1 MPCWKKKSTLYSI
14 STWPIFLN
22 FGKCKICARTRCSNS
37 KSQQLFLNFSKYD
50 WYLGPHLRRR
60 GLCIVGTLG
69 LDLKNQWAG
78 FALEKRLPSI
88 SNRLR
93 SLNPILSSAV
103 SVHLL
108 YPGSTGRSGLCDW
121 QQLTSHK
128 HAYTTWTLQFCF
140 LISFKGFFLVVFF
153 VFLAHYSFVVYPQ
166 WKLFTYYCL
175 TSIWSFVSD
184 FICIKMFWAG
194 RDRPCLQSQ
203 RRNPVF
209 QKALPHQTCC
219 MLSSGLIE
227 HRGSLL
233 WGSLSR

>member
-1 MPCWKKKSTLYSI
+1 MSQGTRRGQGMQIAWSEGSIECRGYNEKVDRPSMPCWKKKSTLYSI

-153 VFLAHYSFVVYPQ
+153 CFFSTLQF
-166 WKLFTYYCL
+166 CG
-175 TSIWSFVSD
+175 VSSVEA
-184 FICIKMFWAG
+184 F
-194 RDRPCLQSQ
+194 
-203 RRNPVF
+203 
-209 QKALPHQTCC
+209 H
-219 MLSSGLIE
+219 
-227 HRGSLL
+227 LL
-233 WGSLSR
+233 LLD